1 MASKERTNEEQVPKG
16 PPCERAVMLELEHVL
31 VNSRA
36 AMFSTLKDS
45 LAAYDK
51 ELTVPL
57 FSRFCLYST
66 PQDFVPPICD
76 ELDISPRSSDK
87 IAKEVEEGMDSFWK
101 SSENELRPGVADF
114 LQKTKQSGFAQIA
127 ITALPE
133 KRAAQ
138 VIQGLGESCEALE
151 IQSFSEQGKVVAGAD
166 VWMQAAIDREIS
178 AGRCIA
184 IASSSAACRAALS
197 ADLHC
202 IAVTDEFSEFGDFGG
217 APFKFASLA
226 EVNLDELLD
235 RFYPD
240 SED

>member
-1 MASKERTNEEQVPKG
+1 
-16 PPCERAVMLELEHVL
+16 MLELEHVL

-36 AMFSTLKDS
+36 AMYAALKES

-57 FSRFCLYST
+57 FSRFCLYAT
-66 PQDFVPPICD
+66 PQDFVPALCD
-76 ELDISPRSSDK
+76 ELDISSRSSDK
-87 IAKEVEEGMDSFWK
+87 IVKEVEEGMDSFWK
-101 SSENELRPGVADF
+101 SSEHELRPGVADF
-114 LQKTKQSGFAQIA
+114 LQKTKQSGFTQIA

-151 IQSFSEQGKVVAGAD
+151 IQSFSEQEKAIAGAD
-166 VWMQAAIDREIS
+166 IWMQAAIDREIP

-202 IAVTDEFSEFGDFGG
+202 VVLTDEFSEFGDFGG
-217 APFKFASLA
+217 APFRFDSLA
-226 EVNLDELLD
+226 EADLDKLLD
-235 RFYPD
+235 TFYPD